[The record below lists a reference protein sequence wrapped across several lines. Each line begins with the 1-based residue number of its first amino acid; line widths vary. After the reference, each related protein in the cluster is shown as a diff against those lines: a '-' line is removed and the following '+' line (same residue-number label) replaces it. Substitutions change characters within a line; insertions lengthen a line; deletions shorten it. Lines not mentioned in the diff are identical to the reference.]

1 MCVWVGVCV
10 MTDGEGGE
18 AHTVV
23 HTVVAVRSTLDSH
36 STRSAREVLVG
47 ARMGRGY
54 SKCVYGRRLG
64 GRSEKRKATNTLPT
78 ACDCPLPGE

>member
-1 MCVWVGVCV
+1 M

-54 SKCVYGRRLG
+54 SKCVWSEVGQRRERPL
-64 GRSEKRKATNTLPT
+64 
-78 ACDCPLPGE
+78 CPLPVTANCPVSEARAD

>member
-1 MCVWVGVCV
+1 MSDCPVRGSVCVWVGVCV

-54 SKCVYGRRLG
+54 SKCVYGRRSV
-64 GRSEKRKATNTLPT
+64 REEKGHCAHCL
-78 ACDCPLPGE
+78 